1 MRENNKKAH
10 GLSYHC
16 YADDTQLFL
25 SFPPTDTQA
34 PACISACLSDISSWM
49 STNHLR
55 LNLAKTELLYLPAKY
70 SPLADLSIT
79 IENVVVTPSTVAKNL
94 GVVLDDRLD
103 FSSHIASTTRA
114 CRFFLNNVRRI
125 RPFLSKKATQ
135 LLVQALVLP
144 RLDYCNSLLLAGLR
158 PQTPP
163 ASPERSGQA
172 DLVSAEVGPRDPAAD
187 RPALAP
193 DCCTDPLQDPRPGV
207 PCGERNS
214 PLLPAADGLRLHT
227 RTAPTLCLLRTP
239 EGYSAPCTWGELSPI
254 QTVLG
259 PCPPV
264 VE

>member
-1 MRENNKKAH
+1 M
-10 GLSYHC
+10 C
-16 YADDTQLFL
+16 
-25 SFPPTDTQA
+25 
-34 PACISACLSDISSWM
+34 
-49 STNHLR
+49 
-55 LNLAKTELLYLPAKY
+55 

-125 RPFLSKKATQ
+125 RPFLSKRATQ

-144 RLDYCNSLLLAGLR
+144 RLDYCNSLLAGLR

-172 DLVSAEVGPRDPAAD
+172 DLMSAEVGPRDPAAD

-193 DCCTDPLQDPRPGV
+193 DCCMDPRPSTWRSV
-207 PCGERNS
+207 RQEEQPPPTS
-214 PLLPAADGLRLHT
+214 SQWPLSTHPHGPYTLP
-227 RTAPTLCLLRTP
+227 
-239 EGYSAPCTWGELSPI
+239 
-254 QTVLG
+254 
-259 PCPPV
+259 PPGA
-264 VE
+264 